1 MTDLICKEKAS
12 ATDTS
17 IIDSECNRYIE
28 RVQQIHTNYT
38 YLYLLKLYLIEKK
51 ITIKQVKLDDFNI
64 KKELIK
70 SVMETERNPDITFE
84 TIKFIIDA
92 EIVHK

>member
-1 MTDLICKEKAS
+1 MKQKIVKTINVEVENNK
-12 ATDTS
+12 
-17 IIDSECNRYIE
+17 II
-28 RVQQIHTNYT
+28 
-38 YLYLLKLYLIEKK
+38 
-51 ITIKQVKLDDFNI
+51 IKQVKLDDFNI

-70 SVMETERNPDITFE
+70 SVMDTERNPDIAFE

>member
-1 MTDLICKEKAS
+1 MKQKNIKVNNVEV
-12 ATDTS
+12 
-17 IIDSECNRYIE
+17 ENN
-28 RVQQIHTNYT
+28 QIT
-38 YLYLLKLYLIEKK
+38 IEK
-51 ITIKQVKLDDFNI
+51 IELNEFDI

-70 SVMETERNPDITFE
+70 SVMETEQNPDIAFE

>member
-1 MTDLICKEKAS
+1 MKIETLQVEVEK
-12 ATDTS
+12 
-17 IIDSECNRYIE
+17 N
-28 RVQQIHTNYT
+28 
-38 YLYLLKLYLIEKK
+38 K
-51 ITIKQVKLDDFNI
+51 ITIKKVKLNEFDI

-70 SVMETERNPDITFE
+70 SVMETERNPDIAFE

>member
-1 MTDLICKEKAS
+1 MKPKNIKVNRVEVENNQ
-12 ATDTS
+12 
-17 IIDSECNRYIE
+17 II
-28 RVQQIHTNYT
+28 
-38 YLYLLKLYLIEKK
+38 IEK
-51 ITIKQVKLDDFNI
+51 IELNDFNI

-70 SVMETERNPDITFE
+70 SVMDTERNPDIAFE

>member
-1 MTDLICKEKAS
+1 MKQKNITVNKVEV
-12 ATDTS
+12 
-17 IIDSECNRYIE
+17 ENN
-28 RVQQIHTNYT
+28 QIT
-38 YLYLLKLYLIEKK
+38 IEK
-51 ITIKQVKLDDFNI
+51 IELNEFDI

-70 SVMETERNPDITFE
+70 SVMDTERNPDIAFE

>member
-1 MTDLICKEKAS
+1 MKQKNITVNNVEV
-12 ATDTS
+12 
-17 IIDSECNRYIE
+17 ENN
-28 RVQQIHTNYT
+28 QIT
-38 YLYLLKLYLIEKK
+38 IEK
-51 ITIKQVKLDDFNI
+51 VELNEFDI

-70 SVMETERNPDITFE
+70 SVMDTERNPDIAFE

>member
-1 MTDLICKEKAS
+1 MKQKNITVNKVEV
-12 ATDTS
+12 
-17 IIDSECNRYIE
+17 ENN
-28 RVQQIHTNYT
+28 QIT
-38 YLYLLKLYLIEKK
+38 IEK
-51 ITIKQVKLDDFNI
+51 VELNEFDI

-70 SVMETERNPDITFE
+70 SVMDTERNPDIAFE

>member
-1 MTDLICKEKAS
+1 MKIETLQVEVENNK
-12 ATDTS
+12 
-17 IIDSECNRYIE
+17 III
-28 RVQQIHTNYT
+28 
-38 YLYLLKLYLIEKK
+38 KK
-51 ITIKQVKLDDFNI
+51 VKLDDFNI

>member
-1 MTDLICKEKAS
+1 MKQKNIKVNNVEV
-12 ATDTS
+12 
-17 IIDSECNRYIE
+17 ENN
-28 RVQQIHTNYT
+28 QIT
-38 YLYLLKLYLIEKK
+38 IEK
-51 ITIKQVKLDDFNI
+51 VELNEFDI

-70 SVMETERNPDITFE
+70 SVMETERNPDIAFE